1 MTTITINI
9 PELNEHTLAI
19 LQLLRTDK
27 SIEVIEDEI
36 EIPQSQKDEV
46 MRRIKHLE
54 NHPEDTID
62 IDSVLN
68 EMESKYGL

>member
-27 SIEVIEDEI
+27 SIEVIEDDLDKKALIDQAKKAEI
-36 EIPQSQKDEV
+36 AYRNGETISQDDLKFET
-46 MRRIKHLE
+46 R
-54 NHPEDTID
+54 
-62 IDSVLN
+62 SW
-68 EMESKYGL
+68 

>member
-36 EIPQSQKDEV
+36 DIPQSQKDEV

-54 NHPEDTID
+54 NHPEDAID

-68 EMESKYGL
+68 KMESKYGL